1 MLYGQEAGF
10 PHLTRISLIT
20 VGHLRQTDICA
31 LVKSIL
37 LSISLF
43 LTAVV
48 SFPAVALSPNDD
60 TKVGDTIYPSV
71 WGYEFPWMKGHERGL
86 QLDVQ
91 RAGANDFSVTYLTSL
106 GVNNGQPYADFGG
119 LLFFSR
125 KPLRE
130 KELNELI
137 GKRGSSENDALS
149 HKLDI
154 DHDSAWKRN
163 LTPDSCRPFSKFRMS
178 RYHLMPRKLIEERS
192 ILYYSELPVHMYY
205 DRRAYSQ
212 CTATGGWRDFPAQFY
227 DARVFAV
234 LPGLVPLQDSTFL
247 LYDQLGN
254 FIVRFDHQL
263 NSQSTFINRTVFVV
277 PTEDILAIESKLVGS
292 KSFDLQTYDTA
303 VATYLEHRKNGVPRE
318 AALKEAITRIH

>member
-1 MLYGQEAGF
+1 MPAF
-10 PHLTRISLIT
+10 
-20 VGHLRQTDICA
+20 
-31 LVKSIL
+31 VKSIWLGLSL
-37 LSISLF
+37 L
-43 LTAVV
+43 LTAAV
-48 SFPAVALSPNDD
+48 SSSAVALPPNDGP
-60 TKVGDTIYPSV
+60 KVGDTIYPSV
-71 WGYEFPWMKGHERGL
+71 WGYEFPWMKEHERGL

-106 GVNNGQPYADFGG
+106 GVNNGQPYASFGG
-119 LLFFSR
+119 LQFFSR
-125 KPLRE
+125 KPLSE
-130 KELNELI
+130 KDLKVLL

-154 DHDSAWKRN
+154 DLDSVWERN

-178 RYHLMPRKLIEERS
+178 RYHLIPRKLIEERS
-192 ILYYSELPVHMYY
+192 VLYFSEQPVHVYY

-212 CTATGGWRDFPAQFY
+212 CIATGGWRDFPAQFY

-234 LPGLVPLQDSTFL
+234 LPGLVPLQDNTFL

-263 NSQSTFINRTVFVV
+263 NSQSPLVNRTVFVA
-277 PTEDILAIESKLVGS
+277 PTEDILAIENKLIGS

-303 VATYLEHRKNGVPRE
+303 VAIYLEHRKNGVPRE
-318 AALKEAITRIH
+318 AALKEAITSIR